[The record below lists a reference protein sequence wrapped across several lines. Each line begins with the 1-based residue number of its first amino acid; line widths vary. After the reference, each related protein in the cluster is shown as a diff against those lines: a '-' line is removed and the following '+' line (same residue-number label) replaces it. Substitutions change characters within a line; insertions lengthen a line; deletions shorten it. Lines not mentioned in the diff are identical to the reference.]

1 MNCGDCDCRQ
11 GRDCPIRQ
19 ACELPEITVDGA
31 GDFFERVLLA
41 VLGSVSLGSLSVA
54 AYFGFW
60 AL

>member
-31 GDFFERVLLA
+31 GDLFTRILLGVIGA
-41 VLGSVSLGSLSVA
+41 VGLGSIAAA
-54 AYFGFW
+54 AYYGIL